1 MVPFLYLV
9 DHFSVRALDSDVD
22 VEESALGDLEHEAH
36 LGAHLD
42 LVEKTFFRVSVNL
55 EKLNLR
61 KIVSTLSLDL
71 VFPWF
76 VGRLT
81 VMKYAVDL

>member
-1 MVPFLYLV
+1 MSTLLRYLV

-55 EKLNLR
+55 EELNLR
-61 KIVSTLSLDL
+61 KYFLEFRSFLSVVCWSSYRDE
-71 VFPWF
+71 V
-76 VGRLT
+76 RC
-81 VMKYAVDL
+81 